1 MQRSSTVRALML
13 AATAAL
19 AAAVPASA
27 VTTVTTVNGA
37 NWQIHDIAPP
47 KLDTGSIRAISDNA
61 FYGFGGIRVRVS
73 GIPATDPSAR
83 LNGELMRGF
92 GLTFDGEDAFKT
104 DVPIVL
110 GGVAISRDIKLSK
123 PGNWTRW
130 IDTFANT
137 TQRTITVDVAFG
149 GSAGQNSGTNQSVV
163 QATSSGDAV
172 IGGDDTWVQAANPAA
187 NGASS
192 RGPHAAVLGTQS
204 GSGNF
209 QRDPFGNP
217 LPAAGLEANF
227 YAYRNTLTLAPGQTK
242 SLLRFVVAGRA
253 ETAATAGAQSSVV
266 KAAATTLAT
275 TPDLTGV
282 TPSLGCTVTNF
293 ALFDAATCAASPAPP
308 VPAEVAPRLP
318 VTTSGYDVVD
328 KSITQMAAD
337 MRSGLTT
344 SQAITRAYL
353 DRIAAYDSGPFGF
366 HSFITVASDAMAQAK
381 AADDARA
388 AGNTSDLLGIPV
400 IVKDLYDTKDMPTT
414 DGSLAL
420 EGWRPKRD
428 AFQVK
433 KLREAGAVILGKG
446 NLSEFANS
454 GSYSE
459 SGYGMVWNAFKP
471 SKTSLGSSGGS
482 AVAVAASLAG
492 FGMGSQTGVSLYAP
506 STGASLVT
514 MRGTDG
520 IASGAGVMPLT
531 WLQDFAGPMGRT
543 TSDVARILNATTGTD
558 PDDVFTTHNDAGA
571 KRPADYKAA
580 LDPNALQG
588 KKIGYFESSF
598 TGGLSYGQGDGTPE
612 AMKARLADIEAAGA
626 TMVPITAS
634 TPASA
639 GTGTLTGNRTEEGWQ
654 RYFELHEDP
663 PYDTAAEILG
673 SPLVL
678 PYNRG
683 ARNAAPRLTAEDVDK
698 ILASRDENK
707 RRWAEFMDAQGVDA
721 IVYPGFRSDVYDND
735 GAQTISSDRGS
746 NVPTSNI
753 GLPTLVLPVGAN
765 PHGDPMSLQ
774 FVGRAFE
781 DAKMLGFGYALEQQL
796 GGAGHIAPTTVPK
809 LAYVTEATAPVGGMV
824 PATLALTLGAPASFG
839 AFTPGVAREYTA
851 STTANVVSTAG
862 DATLTVSDP
871 SPLATGHLV
880 NGTFSL
886 PQPLKA
892 GGAVLPAALKSWSGP
907 TSNDAVGVTFSQ
919 AIGAAD
925 ALRTGTYA
933 KTLTYTLSTTTP

>member
-1 MQRSSTVRALML
+1 VRALAL

-47 KLDTGSIRAISDNA
+47 KLDTGSVRAISDNA

-73 GIPATDPSAR
+73 GISADDPSGR

-92 GLTFDGEDAFKT
+92 GLTFDGEDSFT
-104 DVPIVL
+104 TEVPIVL
-110 GGVAISRDIKLSK
+110 GGVAISRDIRVSK
-123 PGNWTRW
+123 PGNHARW
-130 IDTFANT
+130 VDTFANT

-149 GSAGQNSGTNQSVV
+149 GSAGQNSGTNQSQV
-163 QATSSGDAV
+163 QATSSGDTT
-172 IGGDDTWVQAANPAA
+172 IGTDDTWVQIANPAA

-192 RGPHAAVLGTQS
+192 RGPSAVVLGAPGTLF
-204 GSGNF
+204 GTGNF
-209 QRDPFGNP
+209 QRGAFELA
-217 LPAAGLEANF
+217 LPTAGLEANF
-227 YAYRNTLTLAPGQTK
+227 YGYRNTLTLAPGETK
-242 SLLRFVVAGRA
+242 SLLRYVVAGRS
-253 ETAATAGAQSSVV
+253 ETAATAGAQSTAVR
-266 KAAATTLAT
+266 AAASTLAGA
-275 TPDLTGV
+275 PDLTGLAAGV
-282 TPSLGCTVTNF
+282 GCTVVNW
-293 ALFDAATCAASPAPP
+293 APLYDAATCAASPAPP
-308 VPAEVAPRLP
+308 IPAPIEPKLP
-318 VTTSGYDVVD
+318 TTTSGYDVVG

-337 MRSGLTT
+337 MASGLTT
-344 SQAITRAYL
+344 SEAITRAYL
-353 DRIAAYDSGPFGF
+353 DRIAAYDAGPFGF
-366 HSFITVASDAMAQAK
+366 HSYITVASDAIAQAK
-381 AADDARA
+381 AADAARA
-388 AGNTSDLLGIPV
+388 AGTTTELLGIPV
-400 IVKDLYDTKDMPTT
+400 IIKDLYDTKDMPTT
-414 DGSLAL
+414 DGTLAL
-420 EGWRPKRD
+420 DGWRPKRD

-433 KLREAGAVILGKG
+433 RLRDAGAVILGKG

-531 WLQDFAGPMGRT
+531 WLQDFAGPMART

-558 PDDVFTTHNDAGA
+558 PDDIYTVHADADN
-571 KRPADYKAA
+571 KRPADWKVA
-580 LDPNALQG
+580 LDPRALQG
-588 KKIGYFESSF
+588 KRIGYIQSAF
-598 TGGLSYGQGDGTPE
+598 TGNPSYGQDDGTPQ
-612 AMKARLADIEAAGA
+612 ALLARFADIEAAGA

-634 TPASA
+634 TPSSA
-639 GTGTLTGNRTEEGWQ
+639 GAGTLSGNRTEEGWQ
-654 RYFELHEDP
+654 RYFELHDDP
-663 PYDTAAEILG
+663 PYNTAAEILG

-683 ARNAAPRLTAEDVDK
+683 ARNPAPRLTAADIAA

-707 RRWAEFMDAQGVDA
+707 RRWAEFMDQQGVDA

-735 GAQTISSDRGS
+735 GAQTISSDRNS
-746 NVPTSNI
+746 SVPTSNI

-774 FVGRAFE
+774 FVGRAF
-781 DAKMLGFGYALEQQL
+781 DDVKVLGFGYALEQQL
-796 GGAGHIAPTTVPK
+796 GGTGQLTPATAPR
-809 LAYVTEATAPVGGMV
+809 LQYVTQAEAPVGGMV
-824 PATLALTLGAPASFG
+824 PATLSLTLGPPASFG
-839 AFTPGVAREYTA
+839 AFVPGVGQEYTA
-851 STTANVVSTAG
+851 STTANVISTGA
-862 DATLTVSDP
+862 DATLTVTDP
-871 SPLATGHLV
+871 SPVAPGHLV
-880 NGTFSL
+880 NGAFAL

-892 GGAVLPAALKSWSGP
+892 GGSVLPAVLKTWAGP
-907 TSNDAVGVTFSQ
+907 TSNDPVTVTFTQ
-919 AIGAAD
+919 AIAATD
-925 ALRTGTYA
+925 ALRTGAYA
-933 KTLTYTLSTTTP
+933 KTLTYTLSTTSP